1 VPPGKPSAERGARL
15 LALDLDGTLLR
26 SDGSVSARTLA
37 ALAAV
42 RAAGVTIVVVTAR
55 PPRRLR
61 PIAQQ
66 AAIQGLAL
74 CGNGSILY
82 DLDRDCVAEQTAIE
96 LEHAHAL
103 VTALR
108 RVLPEV
114 AFAIEAG
121 ARYGR
126 ESHYAIQA
134 EHPHDA
140 LDEAMLCAEVLE
152 LCALGATKLIVQH
165 PALSLPELL
174 RIVREHAGALSVT
187 HSGSN
192 FVEVGPAGLTK
203 AIALAALCERMGID
217 ARDVIAF
224 GDMPNDLPMLQ
235 WDGTGIA
242 VANAH
247 PDVLAAI
254 EARTTSNDEDGV
266 AVVLERLVTNR
277 PWR

>member
-1 VPPGKPSAERGARL
+1 MTLVATPRL
-15 LALDLDGTLLR
+15 LAVDLDGTLLR
-26 SDGSVSARTLA
+26 SDGSVSPRTLA
-37 ALAAV
+37 ALEAV
-42 RAAGVTIVVVTAR
+42 RAVRIAIVVVTGR

-66 AAIQGLAL
+66 AGIGGLAL

-82 DLDRDCVAEQTAIE
+82 DLDRDCIAGQTAME
-96 LEHAHAL
+96 LEQAQAL
-103 VTALR
+103 VMALR
-108 RVLPEV
+108 RVLPAV
-114 AFAIEAG
+114 AFAVEAG

-126 ESHYAIQA
+126 ESHYAIQS
-134 EHPHDA
+134 EHAHDA
-140 LDEAMLCAEVLE
+140 QDHALLCAEALE

-165 PALSLPELL
+165 PALALPELL

-217 ARDVIAF
+217 AREVIAF

-235 WDGTGIA
+235 WAGTGIA

-254 EARTTSNDEDGV
+254 ATRTSTNDEDGV
-266 AVVLERLVTNR
+266 ALVLERLVRSTSR
-277 PWR
+277 PSR